1 MPSTAEERELLD
13 ELRELLAA
21 TVEDLSVEEVGD
33 DSSLKDDLGVD
44 SLAMLEVIAAI
55 EDRWQIE
62 VPQEQAEQLTTVRQI
77 AAHLAEAVSAPVGG
91 TA

>member
-1 MPSTAEERELLD
+1 MTSTAEERELLD

-21 TVEDLSVEEVGD
+21 TVEDLSVEEVVP

-44 SLAMLEVIAAI
+44 SLAMLELIAAI

-62 VPQEQAEQLTTVRQI
+62 VSQEQAEQLTTVRQI
-77 AAHLAEAVSAPVGG
+77 AAHLAKIAATPAGG

>member
-21 TVEDLSVEEVGD
+21 TVEDLSVEEVGP

-62 VPQEQAEQLTTVRQI
+62 VSQEQAEKLTTVRQI
-77 AAHLAEAVSAPVGG
+77 AAHLSEAVAAPAGG
-91 TA
+91 TE

>member
-1 MPSTAEERELLD
+1 MTSTAEERELLD

-21 TVEDLSVEEVGD
+21 TVEDLSVEEVVP

-44 SLAMLEVIAAI
+44 SLAMLELIAAI

-62 VPQEQAEQLTTVRQI
+62 VSQEQAEQLTTVRQI
-77 AAHLAEAVSAPVGG
+77 AAHLAKSDAAPAGG

>member
-1 MPSTAEERELLD
+1 MTSTAEERELLD

-21 TVEDLSVEEVGD
+21 TVEDLSVEEVVP

-44 SLAMLEVIAAI
+44 SLAMLELIAAI

-62 VPQEQAEQLTTVRQI
+62 VSQEQAERLTTVRQI
-77 AAHLAEAVSAPVGG
+77 AAHLAKSDAAPAGG

>member
-1 MPSTAEERELLD
+1 MPSTADERQLLD

-21 TVEDLSVEEVGD
+21 TVEDLSTEEIRP

-44 SLAMLEVIAAI
+44 SLAMLELIAAI

-62 VPQEQAEQLTTVRQI
+62 VPQEQAERLTTVRQI
-77 AAHLAEAVSAPVGG
+77 AAHLAEAVTTPAGG

>member
-1 MPSTAEERELLD
+1 MPSTADERKLLD

-21 TVEDLSVEEVGD
+21 TVDDLSVEEVGP

-44 SLAMLEVIAAI
+44 SLAMLALVAAI

-62 VPQEQAEQLTTVRQI
+62 VPQERAEQLTTVRQI
-77 AAHLAEAVSAPVGG
+77 AAHLAEAVAAPAGG

>member
-1 MPSTAEERELLD
+1 MTSTAEERELLD

-21 TVEDLSVEEVGD
+21 TVEDLSVEEVVP

-44 SLAMLEVIAAI
+44 SLAMLELIAAI

-62 VPQEQAEQLTTVRQI
+62 VSQEQAERLTTVRQI
-77 AAHLAEAVSAPVGG
+77 AAHLAKSDAASAGG

>member
-1 MPSTAEERELLD
+1 MPSTADERQLLD

-21 TVEDLSVEEVGD
+21 TVEDLSVEEVGP

-44 SLAMLEVIAAI
+44 SLAMLELVAAI

-62 VPQEQAEQLTTVRQI
+62 VPQEEADRLTTVRQI
-77 AAHLAEAVSAPVGG
+77 AAHLAGVVAAPAGG

>member
-1 MPSTAEERELLD
+1 MASVADERELLD

-21 TVEDLSVEEVGD
+21 TVEDLSVEEVVP

-44 SLAMLEVIAAI
+44 SLAMLELISAI

-62 VPQEQAEQLTTVRQI
+62 VSQEQAERLTTVRQI
-77 AAHLAEAVSAPVGG
+77 AAHLAERAAAPAGG

>member
-1 MPSTAEERELLD
+1 MASTAEERELLD

-21 TVEDLSVEEVGD
+21 TVEDLSVEEVVP

-44 SLAMLEVIAAI
+44 SLAMLELIAAI

-62 VPQEQAEQLTTVRQI
+62 VSQEQAEQLTTVRQI
-77 AAHLAEAVSAPVGG
+77 AAHLAEIAAAPTGG

>member
-1 MPSTAEERELLD
+1 MTSTAEERELLD

-21 TVEDLSVEEVGD
+21 TVEDLSVEEVVP

-44 SLAMLEVIAAI
+44 SLAMLELIAAI

-62 VPQEQAEQLTTVRQI
+62 VSQEQAERLTTVRQI
-77 AAHLAEAVSAPVGG
+77 AAHLAKSDAAAAGG

>member
-1 MPSTAEERELLD
+1 MPSTADERKLLD

-21 TVEDLSVEEVGD
+21 TVDDLSVEEVGP
-33 DSSLKDDLGVD
+33 DSCLKDDLGVD
-44 SLAMLEVIAAI
+44 SLAMLELVAAI

-62 VPQEQAEQLTTVRQI
+62 VPQERAEQLTTVRQI
-77 AAHLAEAVSAPVGG
+77 AAHLAEAVAAPAGG

>member
-1 MPSTAEERELLD
+1 MTSTAEERELLA

-21 TVEDLSVEEVGD
+21 TVEDLSVEEVVP

-44 SLAMLEVIAAI
+44 SLAMLELIAAI

-62 VPQEQAEQLTTVRQI
+62 VSQEQAEQLTTVRQI
-77 AAHLAEAVSAPVGG
+77 AAHLARSAAAPAGG

>member
-1 MPSTAEERELLD
+1 MTSTADERELLD

-21 TVEDLSVEEVGD
+21 TVEDLSVEDVVP

-44 SLAMLEVIAAI
+44 SLAMLELISAI

-62 VPQEQAEQLTTVRQI
+62 VSQEQAERLTTVRQI
-77 AAHLAEAVSAPVGG
+77 AAHLAERAAAPAGG

>member
-1 MPSTAEERELLD
+1 MPSTAEERKLLD

-21 TVEDLSVEEVGD
+21 TVEDLSVEEIGP
-33 DSSLKDDLGVD
+33 DSSLRDELGVD
-44 SLAMLEVIAAI
+44 SLAMLELVAAI

-62 VPQEQAEQLTTVRQI
+62 VPQEQADQLTTVRQV
-77 AAHLAEAVSAPVGG
+77 AAHLAEVVTAPAGG